1 VFDFVILAFLLV
13 IPAKAG
19 IQRLRSF
26 LPLEVQGFPRKIWR
40 QEQGAGFRLSP
51 E

>member
-1 VFDFVILAFLLV
+1 MDYLV

-19 IQRLRSF
+19 IQ
-26 LPLEVQGFPRKIWR
+26 LPFRRPIREEK
-40 QEQGAGFRLSP
+40 AGFRLSP

>member
-1 VFDFVILAFLLV
+1 LPWLIFVFLETLNLSV

-19 IQRLRSF
+19 IQFLLRRHRS
-26 LPLEVQGFPRKIWR
+26 QN
-40 QEQGAGFRLSP
+40 GFRLSP

>member
-1 VFDFVILAFLLV
+1 MGGSRLKDAQPNRSVLTIRFASARLV

-19 IQRLRSF
+19 IPF
-26 LPLEVQGFPRKIWR
+26 FGVAPEG
-40 QEQGAGFRLSP
+40 GFRLSP

>member
-1 VFDFVILAFLLV
+1 LRGDEAIFFIV

-19 IQRLRSF
+19 IQNLAQR
-26 LPLEVQGFPRKIWR
+26 VV
-40 QEQGAGFRLSP
+40 AGFRLSP

>member
-1 VFDFVILAFLLV
+1 LRENARIPV

-19 IQRLRSF
+19 IHFRFEEDQ
-26 LPLEVQGFPRKIWR
+26 
-40 QEQGAGFRLSP
+40 AGFRLSP

>member
-1 VFDFVILAFLLV
+1 MVFLLLV

-19 IQRLRSF
+19 IQFLRL
-26 LPLEVQGFPRKIWR
+26 LWTLK
-40 QEQGAGFRLSP
+40 AGFRLSP

>member
-1 VFDFVILAFLLV
+1 VELVHLAELSSSKEMPTQSKKSV

-19 IQRLRSF
+19 IQ
-26 LPLEVQGFPRKIWR
+26 VVR
-40 QEQGAGFRLSP
+40 QIPGFRLSP

>member
-1 VFDFVILAFLLV
+1 VTESALKVSDGAPAHNSV

-19 IQRLRSF
+19 IHFDSGGR
-26 LPLEVQGFPRKIWR
+26 G
-40 QEQGAGFRLSP
+40 QEHHGFRLSP

>member
-1 VFDFVILAFLLV
+1 MIPAGGSCLFATRVENSIRLLV

-19 IQRLRSF
+19 IHLDSIHERRS
-26 LPLEVQGFPRKIWR
+26 QN
-40 QEQGAGFRLSP
+40 GFRLSP

>member
-1 VFDFVILAFLLV
+1 MTENQESV

-19 IQRLRSF
+19 IQCF
-26 LPLEVQGFPRKIWR
+26 YDQPET
-40 QEQGAGFRLSP
+40 GFRLSP

>member
-1 VFDFVILAFLLV
+1 VVFSLV

-19 IQRLRSF
+19 IQF
-26 LPLEVQGFPRKIWR
+26 LALLDDKEK
-40 QEQGAGFRLSP
+40 GAGFRLSP

>member
-1 VFDFVILAFLLV
+1 LAKGVKGHHFARSLLLV

-19 IQRLRSF
+19 IQHFVETTHTL
-26 LPLEVQGFPRKIWR
+26 R
-40 QEQGAGFRLSP
+40 QEQVAGFRLSP

>member
-1 VFDFVILAFLLV
+1 MLLLV

-19 IQRLRSF
+19 IQFLLSMLLRK
-26 LPLEVQGFPRKIWR
+26 QD
-40 QEQGAGFRLSP
+40 QNGFRLSP